1 MVYLI
6 ELVRFENFIYYY
18 YFVFIK
24 DCMVPFLKGLK
35 QNTQLV
41 RLGLAWN
48 GITSLS
54 DFGEYLSKALAT
66 HETLEF
72 LDLENNRY

>member
-1 MVYLI
+1 
-6 ELVRFENFIYYY
+6 
-18 YFVFIK
+18 
-24 DCMVPFLKGLK
+24 MVPFLKGLK